1 LLRYTKIKILTF
13 YESIKSLLG
22 IIFNIIFNESTQVRK
37 LDNNW
42 KQVAWNG
49 IRFKTPA
56 GWEVGQIG
64 TRHLMLEDEKGP
76 VMEVKWGY
84 VKGAFSHKTQLK
96 RLISLRSRRTKVNIN
111 EWFLP
116 ARWKD
121 TLADFETSGFLWQ
134 GRDASGRGAILFC
147 PVCRTAALIQFF
159 RDSSVERE
167 NILMAVLKS
176 YRDHAKGGRVLWSIF
191 DIRAILPNTL
201 HLLRFRFDV
210 GKFELVFS
218 ANGQTI
224 HLHRWA
230 PAAALLGER
239 DLISF
244 TKTIPEFAEG
254 HPHSL
259 TFGDCKAVEWSR
271 ASDNGWRQKMSRFKV
286 KPSFFWFR
294 LWHLE
299 EQNRILSVRSESKYP
314 LDFELLNQICADYE
328 SI

>member
-1 LLRYTKIKILTF
+1 M
-13 YESIKSLLG
+13 
-22 IIFNIIFNESTQVRK
+22 
-37 LDNNW
+37 DNSW
-42 KQVAWNG
+42 RQIAWNG

-64 TRHLMLEDEKGP
+64 TRHLILEDEKGP
-76 VMEVKWGY
+76 VMEVKWGF
-84 VKGAFSHKTQLK
+84 VKGTFSHKAHLK
-96 RLISLRSRRTKVNIN
+96 RLISSRSRRARVHIN

-116 ARWKD
+116 AQWKD
-121 TLADFETSGFLWQ
+121 ALADFKTSGFLWQ

-147 PVCRTAALIQFF
+147 PACRTAALIQFF

-167 NILMAVLKS
+167 KILMTVLKS
-176 YRDHAKGGRVLWSIF
+176 YRDHGKEEQVLWSIF
-191 DIRAILPNTL
+191 DIRAMLPNTL
-201 HLLRFRFDV
+201 QLLRFRFDI

-218 ANGQTI
+218 THRQTI

-244 TKTIPEFAEG
+244 TKTLPEFAEG
-254 HPHSL
+254 HPRSL
-259 TFGDCKAVEWSR
+259 TIGDCEAVEWNK
-271 ASDNGWRQKMSRFKV
+271 ASERGWRQTMGRLRGKS
-286 KPSFFWFR
+286 SFFWFR

-314 LDFELLNQICADYE
+314 LDLELLSQICANYE